1 VSSASFDKSQGGS
14 KEKMSSERYDE
25 AVREQKK
32 AERKKQVQKQ
42 VMILVIVLLVIA
54 AAVAAVVIGGQKKEK
69 DSQPK
74 DKADISSTVSAIAAS
89 YEEFLADVDAD
100 ASKEDR
106 KQDAKKFAE
115 WLEKTYPKETA
126 EKLQKKVKSDA
137 LKEADFYASYEKTL
151 HVLSD
156 EYQGY
161 LKDDATAAQHQ
172 IYQKQGN
179 TVGQAEIAL
188 GGNLTLTEEGMTLG
202 IYDQSGELKQML
214 SEELLNAM
222 TQADVFFLNQECSI
236 SSEGEAL
243 EGKGVLHANADRM
256 KILEGLGAD
265 VVSLGNEH
273 AADFGQDALKEN
285 LELLKNA
292 KIAAVGAG
300 ADANQAKQP
309 VYLIVNGIKIG
320 FTAASGVEDTFDLA
334 AGEGKAGIQEY
345 TDTKQYEDVIREA
358 AANCDYLIV
367 YDHEGKGDTNNVEAY
382 QKEHAAAFL
391 EAGADLVLGGH
402 SDRLQ
407 GMEYINGKPVV
418 YSMGSVLTDG
428 TSRYAGILKLTIKP
442 EGLEQMEI
450 VPAIQTE
457 EKTEYLD
464 AKEEQKKMYDAVAAL
479 CPNAVIDENGV
490 ITEKK

>member
-1 VSSASFDKSQGGS
+1 
-14 KEKMSSERYDE
+14 MSSERYDE
-25 AVREQKK
+25 GVREQKK
-32 AERKKQVQKQ
+32 AERKKQVHKQ
-42 VMILVIVLLVIA
+42 IVILVIVLLVIA

-161 LKDDATAAQHQ
+161 LKDDATAAQYQ

>member
-1 VSSASFDKSQGGS
+1 
-14 KEKMSSERYDE
+14 M
-25 AVREQKK
+25 
-32 AERKKQVQKQ
+32 
-42 VMILVIVLLVIA
+42 
-54 AAVAAVVIGGQKKEK
+54 
-69 DSQPK
+69 
-74 DKADISSTVSAIAAS
+74 
-89 YEEFLADVDAD
+89 
-100 ASKEDR
+100 
-106 KQDAKKFAE
+106 
-115 WLEKTYPKETA
+115 
-126 EKLQKKVKSDA
+126 
-137 LKEADFYASYEKTL
+137 KEADFYASYEKTL

-334 AGEGKAGIQEY
+334 AGEGKADIQEY

>member
-1 VSSASFDKSQGGS
+1 
-14 KEKMSSERYDE
+14 MSSERYDE
-25 AVREQKK
+25 GVREQKK
-32 AERKKQVQKQ
+32 AERKKQVHKQ
-42 VMILVIVLLVIA
+42 IVILVIVLLVIA

-345 TDTKQYEDVIREA
+345 TDTKQYEDVIRDA

>member
-1 VSSASFDKSQGGS
+1 
-14 KEKMSSERYDE
+14 MSSERYDE
-25 AVREQKK
+25 GVREQKK
-32 AERKKQVQKQ
+32 AERKKQVHKQ
-42 VMILVIVLLVIA
+42 IVILVIVLLVIA

-450 VPAIQTE
+450 VPAIQIE

-479 CPNAVIDENGV
+479 CPNAVIDENGM

>member
-1 VSSASFDKSQGGS
+1 
-14 KEKMSSERYDE
+14 MSSERYDE
-25 AVREQKK
+25 GVREQKK
-32 AERKKQVQKQ
+32 AERKKQVHKQ
-42 VMILVIVLLVIA
+42 IVILVIVLLVIA

-243 EGKGVLHANADRM
+243 EGKGVLHANTDRM

-464 AKEEQKKMYDAVAAL
+464 AKEEQKKMCDAVAAL

>member
-1 VSSASFDKSQGGS
+1 
-14 KEKMSSERYDE
+14 MSSERYDE
-25 AVREQKK
+25 GVREQKK
-32 AERKKQVQKQ
+32 AERKKQVHKQ
-42 VMILVIVLLVIA
+42 IVILVIVLLVIA
-54 AAVAAVVIGGQKKEK
+54 AAVAAVVLGGQKKEK

-74 DKADISSTVSAIAAS
+74 DKTDTSSTVSAIAAS
-89 YEEFLADVDAD
+89 YEEFLADVNAD
-100 ASKEDR
+100 VSKEDR

-137 LKEADFYASYEKTL
+137 LTEADFYASYEKTL

-156 EYQGY
+156 EYKGY
-161 LKDDATAAQHQ
+161 LKDDATAAEHQ

-179 TVGQAEIAL
+179 IAGQAEIAL
-188 GGNLTLTEEGMTLG
+188 GGNLTLTEEGTTLG

-222 TQADVFFLNQECSI
+222 TQADVFFLNQEYSI
-236 SSEGEAL
+236 SSKGEAL

-300 ADANQAKQP
+300 TDANQAKQP

-320 FTAASGVEDTFDLA
+320 FTAASGMEDTFDMA

-358 AANCDYLIV
+358 AASCDYLIV
-367 YDHEGKGDTNNVEAY
+367 YDHEGKGDTNNVESY

-391 EAGADLVLGGH
+391 KAGADLVIGGH

>member
-1 VSSASFDKSQGGS
+1 
-14 KEKMSSERYDE
+14 MSSERYDE
-25 AVREQKK
+25 GVREQKK
-32 AERKKQVQKQ
+32 AERKKQVHKQ
-42 VMILVIVLLVIA
+42 IVILVIVLLVIA

-74 DKADISSTVSAIAAS
+74 DKADIISTVSAIAAS

>member
-1 VSSASFDKSQGGS
+1 
-14 KEKMSSERYDE
+14 MSSERYDE
-25 AVREQKK
+25 GVREQKK
-32 AERKKQVQKQ
+32 AERKKQVHKQ
-42 VMILVIVLLVIA
+42 IVILVIVLLVIA
-54 AAVAAVVIGGQKKEK
+54 AAVAAVVIGGQKRK

>member
-1 VSSASFDKSQGGS
+1 
-14 KEKMSSERYDE
+14 MSSERYDE
-25 AVREQKK
+25 GVREQKK
-32 AERKKQVQKQ
+32 AERKKQVHKQ
-42 VMILVIVLLVIA
+42 IVILVIVLLVIA

-464 AKEEQKKMYDAVAAL
+464 AKEEQKKRYDAVAAL

>member
-1 VSSASFDKSQGGS
+1 
-14 KEKMSSERYDE
+14 MSSERYDE
-25 AVREQKK
+25 GVREQKK
-32 AERKKQVQKQ
+32 AERKKQVHKQ
-42 VMILVIVLLVIA
+42 IVILVIVLLGIA

>member
-1 VSSASFDKSQGGS
+1 
-14 KEKMSSERYDE
+14 MSSERYDE
-25 AVREQKK
+25 GVREQKK
-32 AERKKQVQKQ
+32 AERKKQVHKQ
-42 VMILVIVLLVIA
+42 IVILVIVLLVIA

-273 AADFGQDALKEN
+273 AADFGQDALKAFKEC
-285 LELLKNA
+285 K
-292 KIAAVGAG
+292 
-300 ADANQAKQP
+300 D
-309 VYLIVNGIKIG
+309 
-320 FTAASGVEDTFDLA
+320 SGCW
-334 AGEGKAGIQEY
+334 GRSRCKSGKTAGISNREWNQNRIY
-345 TDTKQYEDVIREA
+345 SGIRR
-358 AANCDYLIV
+358 
-367 YDHEGKGDTNNVEAY
+367 G
-382 QKEHAAAFL
+382 
-391 EAGADLVLGGH
+391 
-402 SDRLQ
+402 R
-407 GMEYINGKPVV
+407 YI
-418 YSMGSVLTDG
+418 
-428 TSRYAGILKLTIKP
+428 
-442 EGLEQMEI
+442 
-450 VPAIQTE
+450 
-457 EKTEYLD
+457 
-464 AKEEQKKMYDAVAAL
+464 
-479 CPNAVIDENGV
+479 
-490 ITEKK
+490 

>member
-1 VSSASFDKSQGGS
+1 
-14 KEKMSSERYDE
+14 MSSERYDE
-25 AVREQKK
+25 GVREQKK
-32 AERKKQVQKQ
+32 AERKKQVHKQ
-42 VMILVIVLLVIA
+42 IVILVIVLLVIA

-418 YSMGSVLTDG
+418 YSMGSVLIDG

-450 VPAIQTE
+450 VPAIQIE

>member
-1 VSSASFDKSQGGS
+1 
-14 KEKMSSERYDE
+14 MSSERYDE
-25 AVREQKK
+25 GVREQKK
-32 AERKKQVQKQ
+32 AERKKQVHKQ
-42 VMILVIVLLVIA
+42 IVILVIVLLVIA

-292 KIAAVGAG
+292 KMAAVGAG

-367 YDHEGKGDTNNVEAY
+367 YDHEGKDDTNNVEAY

>member
-1 VSSASFDKSQGGS
+1 MGGS
-14 KEKMSSERYDE
+14 
-25 AVREQKK
+25 
-32 AERKKQVQKQ
+32 
-42 VMILVIVLLVIA
+42 IVLLVIA

>member
-1 VSSASFDKSQGGS
+1 
-14 KEKMSSERYDE
+14 MSSERYDE
-25 AVREQKK
+25 GVREQKK
-32 AERKKQVQKQ
+32 AERKKQVHKQ
-42 VMILVIVLLVIA
+42 IVILVIVLLVIA

-243 EGKGVLHANADRM
+243 EGKGVLHANADRL

-292 KIAAVGAG
+292 KIAAVGAR

>member
-1 VSSASFDKSQGGS
+1 
-14 KEKMSSERYDE
+14 MSSERYDE
-25 AVREQKK
+25 GVREQKK
-32 AERKKQVQKQ
+32 AERKKQVHKQ
-42 VMILVIVLLVIA
+42 IVILVIVLLVIA

-100 ASKEDR
+100 ASKEDC

-490 ITEKK
+490 IAEKK

>member
-1 VSSASFDKSQGGS
+1 
-14 KEKMSSERYDE
+14 MSSERYDE
-25 AVREQKK
+25 GVREQKK
-32 AERKKQVQKQ
+32 AERKKQVHKQ
-42 VMILVIVLLVIA
+42 IVILVIVLLVIA

-106 KQDAKKFAE
+106 KQDTKKFAE

>member
-1 VSSASFDKSQGGS
+1 
-14 KEKMSSERYDE
+14 MSSERYDE
-25 AVREQKK
+25 GVREQKK
-32 AERKKQVQKQ
+32 AERKKQVHKQ
-42 VMILVIVLLVIA
+42 IVILVIVLLVIA

-450 VPAIQTE
+450 VPAIQIE

-464 AKEEQKKMYDAVAAL
+464 AKEEQKKMYAAVAAL

>member
-1 VSSASFDKSQGGS
+1 
-14 KEKMSSERYDE
+14 MSSERYDE
-25 AVREQKK
+25 GVREQKK
-32 AERKKQVQKQ
+32 AERKKQVHKQ
-42 VMILVIVLLVIA
+42 IVILVIVLLVIA

-115 WLEKTYPKETA
+115 CLEKTYPKETA

>member
-1 VSSASFDKSQGGS
+1 MK
-14 KEKMSSERYDE
+14 
-25 AVREQKK
+25 
-32 AERKKQVQKQ
+32 
-42 VMILVIVLLVIA
+42 
-54 AAVAAVVIGGQKKEK
+54 K

-490 ITEKK
+490 ITEKKVAIFLQQNEIPL

>member
-1 VSSASFDKSQGGS
+1 
-14 KEKMSSERYDE
+14 MSSERYDE
-25 AVREQKK
+25 GVREQKK
-32 AERKKQVQKQ
+32 AERKKQVHKQ
-42 VMILVIVLLVIA
+42 IVILVIVLLVIA

-367 YDHEGKGDTNNVEAY
+367 YDHEGKGDTNNVEVY

>member
-1 VSSASFDKSQGGS
+1 
-14 KEKMSSERYDE
+14 MSSERYDE
-25 AVREQKK
+25 GVREQKK
-32 AERKKQVQKQ
+32 AERKKQVHKQ
-42 VMILVIVLLVIA
+42 IVILVIVLLVIA

-367 YDHEGKGDTNNVEAY
+367 YDHEGKGDTNNVEEY

>member
-1 VSSASFDKSQGGS
+1 
-14 KEKMSSERYDE
+14 MSSERYDE
-25 AVREQKK
+25 GVREQKK
-32 AERKKQVQKQ
+32 AERKKQVHKQ
-42 VMILVIVLLVIA
+42 IVILVIVLLVIA

-151 HVLSD
+151 HVLSG

>member
-1 VSSASFDKSQGGS
+1 
-14 KEKMSSERYDE
+14 MSSERYDE
-25 AVREQKK
+25 GVREQKK
-32 AERKKQVQKQ
+32 AERKKQVHKQ
-42 VMILVIVLLVIA
+42 IVILVIVLLVIA

-450 VPAIQTE
+450 VPAIQSE

>member
-1 VSSASFDKSQGGS
+1 
-14 KEKMSSERYDE
+14 MSSERYDE
-25 AVREQKK
+25 GVREQKK
-32 AERKKQVQKQ
+32 AERKKQVHKQ
-42 VMILVIVLLVIA
+42 IVILVIVLLVIA

-222 TQADVFFLNQECSI
+222 TQADVFSLNQECSI

>member
-1 VSSASFDKSQGGS
+1 
-14 KEKMSSERYDE
+14 MSSERYDE
-25 AVREQKK
+25 GVREQKK
-32 AERKKQVQKQ
+32 AERKKQVHKQ
-42 VMILVIVLLVIA
+42 IVILVIVLLVIA

-161 LKDDATAAQHQ
+161 LKDDATATQHQ

>member
-1 VSSASFDKSQGGS
+1 
-14 KEKMSSERYDE
+14 MSSERYDE
-25 AVREQKK
+25 GVREQKK
-32 AERKKQVQKQ
+32 AERKKQVHKQ
-42 VMILVIVLLVIA
+42 IVILVIVLLVIA

-89 YEEFLADVDAD
+89 YEEFLADVDTD

>member
-1 VSSASFDKSQGGS
+1 
-14 KEKMSSERYDE
+14 M
-25 AVREQKK
+25 
-32 AERKKQVQKQ
+32 
-42 VMILVIVLLVIA
+42 IA
-54 AAVAAVVIGGQKKEK
+54 AAGGSSGDWRTEKEK

>member
-1 VSSASFDKSQGGS
+1 
-14 KEKMSSERYDE
+14 MSSERYDE
-25 AVREQKK
+25 GVREQKK
-32 AERKKQVQKQ
+32 AERKKQVHKQ
-42 VMILVIVLLVIA
+42 IVILVIVLLVIA

-100 ASKEDR
+100 ASREDR

>member
-1 VSSASFDKSQGGS
+1 
-14 KEKMSSERYDE
+14 MSSERYDE
-25 AVREQKK
+25 GVREQKK
-32 AERKKQVQKQ
+32 AERKKQVHKQ
-42 VMILVIVLLVIA
+42 IVILVIVLLVIA

-300 ADANQAKQP
+300 VDANQAKQP

>member
-1 VSSASFDKSQGGS
+1 
-14 KEKMSSERYDE
+14 MSSERYDE
-25 AVREQKK
+25 GVREQKK
-32 AERKKQVQKQ
+32 AERKKQVHKQ
-42 VMILVIVLLVIA
+42 IVILVIVLLVIA

-100 ASKEDR
+100 GSKEDR

>member
-1 VSSASFDKSQGGS
+1 
-14 KEKMSSERYDE
+14 MSSERYDE
-25 AVREQKK
+25 GVREQKK
-32 AERKKQVQKQ
+32 AERKKQVHKQ
-42 VMILVIVLLVIA
+42 IVILVIVLLVIV

>member
-1 VSSASFDKSQGGS
+1 
-14 KEKMSSERYDE
+14 MSSERYDE
-25 AVREQKK
+25 GVREQKK
-32 AERKKQVQKQ
+32 AERKKQVHKQ
-42 VMILVIVLLVIA
+42 IVILVIVLLVIA

-106 KQDAKKFAE
+106 KQDAKKLAE

>member
-1 VSSASFDKSQGGS
+1 
-14 KEKMSSERYDE
+14 MSSERYDE
-25 AVREQKK
+25 GVREQKK
-32 AERKKQVQKQ
+32 AERKKQVHKQ
-42 VMILVIVLLVIA
+42 IVILVIVLLVIA
-54 AAVAAVVIGGQKKEK
+54 AAVAVVVIGGQKKEK

>member
-1 VSSASFDKSQGGS
+1 
-14 KEKMSSERYDE
+14 MSSERYDE
-25 AVREQKK
+25 GVREQKK
-32 AERKKQVQKQ
+32 AERKKQVHKQ
-42 VMILVIVLLVIA
+42 IAILVIVLLVIA

-161 LKDDATAAQHQ
+161 LKDDATAVQHQ

-179 TVGQAEIAL
+179 TAGQAEIAL

-358 AANCDYLIV
+358 ATNCDYLIV

>member
-1 VSSASFDKSQGGS
+1 
-14 KEKMSSERYDE
+14 MSSERYDE
-25 AVREQKK
+25 GVREQKK
-32 AERKKQVQKQ
+32 AERKKQVHKQ
-42 VMILVIVLLVIA
+42 IVILVIVLLVIA

>member
-1 VSSASFDKSQGGS
+1 
-14 KEKMSSERYDE
+14 MSSERYDE
-25 AVREQKK
+25 GVREQKK
-32 AERKKQVQKQ
+32 AERKKQVHKQ
-42 VMILVIVLLVIA
+42 IVILVIVLLVIA

-74 DKADISSTVSAIAAS
+74 DKAGISSTVSGIAAS

-100 ASKEDR
+100 TSEEDR

-126 EKLQKKVKSDA
+126 ETLQKKVKSDA
-137 LKEADFYASYEKTL
+137 LKETDFYASYEKTL

-161 LKDDATAAQHQ
+161 LKDDATAAEHQ

-179 TVGQAEIAL
+179 TAGQAEIAL
-188 GGNLTLTEEGMTLG
+188 GGNLTLTEEGTTLG

-236 SSEGEAL
+236 SSKGEAL

-292 KIAAVGAG
+292 NIAAVGAG
-300 ADANQAKQP
+300 TDANQAKQP

-320 FTAASGVEDTFDLA
+320 FTAASGMEDTFDLA

-345 TDTKQYEDVIREA
+345 TDIKQYEDVIREA

-407 GMEYINGKPVV
+407 GMEYINGKPAV

-464 AKEEQKKMYDAVAAL
+464 AKEEQKKMYDAVAAF
-479 CPNAVIDENGV
+479 CPNTVIDENGV

>member
-1 VSSASFDKSQGGS
+1 
-14 KEKMSSERYDE
+14 MSSERYDE
-25 AVREQKK
+25 GVREQKK
-32 AERKKQVQKQ
+32 AERKKQVHKQ
-42 VMILVIVLLVIA
+42 IVSLVIVLLVIA